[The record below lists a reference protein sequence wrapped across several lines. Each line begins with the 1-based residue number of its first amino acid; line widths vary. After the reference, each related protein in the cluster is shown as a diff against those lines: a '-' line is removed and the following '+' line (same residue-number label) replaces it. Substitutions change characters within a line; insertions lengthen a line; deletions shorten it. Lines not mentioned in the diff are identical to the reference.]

1 MVTIKRYLL
10 WNDEISFWNFENPS
24 WGIKWIRKFVKI
36 SNFKTHLQMMP
47 TTTISASTKFDET
60 FFFYHLPPYF
70 TQSAIWMM
78 VWNDNSHR
86 SKDSIGLNKNLLE
99 NQSMYPLAIAHPS
112 TVKVKLIAKL
122 TFFQDWKLG
131 TRFWQKLFKSV
142 LTKGIT

>member
-1 MVTIKRYLL
+1 MMKVYFAILKTHLEGK
-10 WNDEISFWNFENPS
+10 
-24 WGIKWIRKFVKI
+24 KWIRQFVKI
-36 SNFKTHLQMMP
+36 SNFKTHLQDDAYRS
-47 TTTISASTKFDET
+47 TTISASTKFDET

-99 NQSMYPLAIAHPS
+99 NQSRYPRAIAHPS
-112 TVKVKLIAKL
+112 TVKVKLIAKLKL

-131 TRFWQKLFKSV
+131 TRFWQKLF
-142 LTKGIT
+142 

>member
-1 MVTIKRYLL
+1 MMKVYFAILKTHLEGK
-10 WNDEISFWNFENPS
+10 
-24 WGIKWIRKFVKI
+24 KWIRQFVKI
-36 SNFKTHLQMMP
+36 SNFKTHLQDDAYYYYFCFHQVWWDLLFL
-47 TTTISASTKFDET
+47 SS
-60 FFFYHLPPYF
+60 PPYF

-99 NQSMYPLAIAHPS
+99 NQSRYPRAIAHPS

-142 LTKGIT
+142 LTKGLS